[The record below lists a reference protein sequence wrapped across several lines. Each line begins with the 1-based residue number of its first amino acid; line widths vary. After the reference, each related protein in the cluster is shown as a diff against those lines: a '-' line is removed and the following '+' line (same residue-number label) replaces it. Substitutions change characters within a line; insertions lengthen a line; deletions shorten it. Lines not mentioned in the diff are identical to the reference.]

1 MSDENSRERRPALG
15 AGRPADLPRTIGEYT
30 VLARIASGAMGVV
43 YRCQR
48 PGQELPVA
56 VKVLTTPRH
65 TLADVLPRF
74 EREARATSRL
84 NHPGVVQV
92 HAVGNEGDVHYIV
105 MELIDGCSLDQLF
118 GTPALSLEAGLR
130 LLIAAARALQAAHE
144 AGVIH
149 RDIKPT
155 NILIQRSGQPKLV
168 DFGLAKSL
176 HDGPTL
182 SRSGDILGTPRY
194 MSPEQ
199 VLLPPEEIDARTDV
213 YSLGAVMYEMLTGQP
228 PVDGP
233 NVMVM
238 LRSLTDEEPVPVR
251 ERNPAVPEA
260 VAAVCQQALANDRE
274 QRYPSA
280 SALAEALERCLSALP
295 KPPIVPPHDANGQHP
310 GFKPPPAPRR
320 PRAAFR
326 MWQRRFIILLGL
338 LLILFGAGLLNG
350 WPMRWFHPQHIAPPP
365 ASSPAPE

>member
-1 MSDENSRERRPALG
+1 MSDEQKVARRPAL
-15 AGRPADLPRTIGEYT
+15 RPGKSAEMPRTIGEYT
-30 VLARIASGAMGVV
+30 VLDRIGSGAMGVV
-43 YRCQR
+43 YRCTR
-48 PGQELPVA
+48 PGHQQPVA

-74 EREARATSRL
+74 EREARATARL
-84 NHPGVVQV
+84 DHPGVVRV
-92 HAVGNEGDVHYIV
+92 HAVGNEGEVHYIV
-105 MELIDGCSLDQLF
+105 MELIDGCSLDRLI
-118 GTPALSLEAGLR
+118 GTPALTLDAALR
-130 LLIAAARALQAAHE
+130 LLAQAARALQAAHE

-149 RDIKPT
+149 RDVKPS
-155 NILIQRSGQPKLV
+155 NILVERSGQPRLV

-199 VLLPPEEIDARTDV
+199 VLLPPEEIDARTDI
-213 YSLGAVMYEMLTGQP
+213 YSLGAVMYELLTGQP

-238 LRSLTDEEPVPVR
+238 LRNLTDEEPVPVR

-260 VAAVCQQALANDRE
+260 VAAVCQRALANDRE

-280 SALAEALERCLSALP
+280 AAFAAALEQC
-295 KPPIVPPHDANGQHP
+295 V
-310 GFKPPPAPRR
+310 PPPAAAPQHLPAPPRTANNRPPSTLSRR

-338 LLILFGAGLLNG
+338 LLILMGVGLLNG
-350 WPMRWFHPQHIAPPP
+350 WPQRWLHPPDSNPPP
-365 ASSPAPE
+365 ASSSLPE